1 MIDDFKK
8 GKQGIRSCIVH
19 ISDFQNTPFFI
30 LQKSRPDPVCANA
43 TTFDYGIGIL
53 GIVPGFGKGSGF
65 VLKYGDDVLKA
76 VGLFSKYEDITKS
89 GSKLFNFN
97 TDVTKIEFEQNLL
110 DNGFTK
116 STSKDG
122 NVNIFTKG
130 DTKYTTRE
138 FSKSTGGPTA
148 EVFNGNKPVSKI
160 RLGDE

>member
-1 MIDDFKK
+1 VGNNPVNLRDPSGEAKEALDF
-8 GKQGIRSCIVH
+8 GLGFVPGYDLYQAS
-19 ISDFQNTPFFI
+19 QNP
-30 LQKSRPDPVCANA
+30 NA

-65 VLKYGDDVLKA
+65 VLKYGDDILKA
-76 VGLFSKYEDITKS
+76 SGLFSKYEDITKS

-97 TDVTKIEFEQNLL
+97 TDVTKIEIEKNLL

-116 STSKDG
+116 STSQDG

-138 FSKSTGGPTA
+138 FAKSTGGPTA